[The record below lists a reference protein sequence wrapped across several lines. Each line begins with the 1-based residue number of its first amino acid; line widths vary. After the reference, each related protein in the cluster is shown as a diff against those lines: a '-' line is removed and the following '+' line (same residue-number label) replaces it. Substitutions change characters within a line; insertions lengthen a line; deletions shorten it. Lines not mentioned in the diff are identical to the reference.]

1 MVGVFRLTMAILG
14 NEADARD
21 AAQDTFITAW
31 RQVRTVRDPDKFD
44 AWLQRVAVN
53 AARMA
58 HRSKRR
64 RGVREITQSRPGT
77 GGLRTRTAPAGDDVG
92 VLDAALRRL
101 DADQRAILV
110 LHHLE
115 GRSVAEL
122 AEALGIPAGTVKS
135 RLHTAR
141 IALQAAIDAETGDQP

>member
-1 MVGVFRLTMAILG
+1 MDGVYRVSLAILG

-21 AAQDTFITAW
+21 AAQDAFVEAW
-31 RQVRTVRDPDKFD
+31 THLHGVRDAGRFD
-44 AWLQRVAVN
+44 AWLQRIAVN
-53 AARMA
+53 AARMV
-58 HRSKRR
+58 HRSRR
-64 RGVREITQSRPGT
+64 RRSVREITPHPGEASA
-77 GGLRTRTAPAGDDVG
+77 LRAPHAPSDGDAA

-101 DADQRAILV
+101 DIEQRAILV

-122 AEALGIPAGTVKS
+122 ADVLGIPIGTVKS

-141 IALQAAIDAETGDQP
+141 VALQAAIDDETTDR

>member
-1 MVGVFRLTMAILG
+1 MDGVYRLSLAILG

-21 AAQDTFITAW
+21 AAQEAFVHAW
-31 RQVRTVRDPDKFD
+31 THLKGVRDAGKFD

-53 AARMA
+53 AARMV
-58 HRSKRR
+58 HRSRR
-64 RGVREITQSRPGT
+64 RRSVREITQQPGDASAV
-77 GGLRTRTAPAGDDVG
+77 RAPQAPSAGDAA

-101 DADQRAILV
+101 DVEQRAILV

-122 AEALGIPAGTVKS
+122 ADVLGIPIGTVKS

-141 IALQAAIDAETGDQP
+141 VALQAAIDDETTDR